1 VKPWSRPSGLA
12 AQRARKCDSLQWL
25 PLMSCG
31 GGSWWRGASRLRGG
45 PLAQGYGAE
54 PRHTPQKYAV
64 NTGGF
69 LGDTVMLDRLGIVA
83 LALTII
89 YCLYEVA
96 ATAILLLQ
104 WWVS

>member
-1 VKPWSRPSGLA
+1 
-12 AQRARKCDSLQWL
+12 
-25 PLMSCG
+25 
-31 GGSWWRGASRLRGG
+31 
-45 PLAQGYGAE
+45 
-54 PRHTPQKYAV
+54 
-64 NTGGF
+64 
-69 LGDTVMLDRLGIVA
+69 MLDRLGIVA